1 VCTDLLGWLQKPD
14 GPGNRCPL
22 SEGVLQLSNRD
33 MKFLQYEHSFPGL
46 VPHNQDAIP
55 SIVPPCFV
63 LLSGRV
69 DALPQTCRCQRYS
82 PIPTAACAHS
92 ICCLCVAPSQL
103 CLISARSGKL
113 LTPTLTILQGKQ
125 NAEHPTAETVLSDK
139 LSKVQDEKKLLLE
152 EINQILRAWR
162 EDTTRREEAAA
173 RREEVLIA
181 VVCFANACCI

>member
-1 VCTDLLGWLQKPD
+1 
-14 GPGNRCPL
+14 
-22 SEGVLQLSNRD
+22 
-33 MKFLQYEHSFPGL
+33 
-46 VPHNQDAIP
+46 
-55 SIVPPCFV
+55 
-63 LLSGRV
+63 
-69 DALPQTCRCQRYS
+69 
-82 PIPTAACAHS
+82 
-92 ICCLCVAPSQL
+92 L

-139 LSKVQDEKKLLLE
+139 LSKVQNEKKLLLE

-162 EDTTRREEAAA
+162 QDTTRREEAAA